1 MITQQNKV
9 SMVPGQSVPVRVCV
23 SQYDT
28 ARVLSFKLVANDS
41 PYTPPAGATATIS
54 GTKPDNTCFR
64 YPATISGSTVSVQL
78 QDQMT
83 VLAGNVPCEITITES
98 SGRVSTANFLLGVE
112 PTPFDESAIS
122 TTDVP
127 ILEAFTLGGQ
137 DGQIFVSDG
146 QGSGSWQDPPNDGVW
161 GQITGDINDQ
171 TDLKNALD
179 GKVPNSKLGAA
190 NGVAE
195 LDSSGK
201 VPSTQLPSYVDDVLE
216 YASESAFPA
225 TGETGKIYVAKD
237 TNKTYRWGGSSYVE
251 ISESLALG
259 ETSSTAYRG
268 DRGKAAYDHSQL
280 TSGNPHNVTKTD
292 VGLGNVDN
300 TSDADKPI
308 STATA
313 AALAAINGNIAI
325 TETSP
330 ATAAHAVGDFILYN
344 GLLYLVT
351 AAIGIGDTLT
361 VGTNIT
367 LDTVGNE
374 LTFLR
379 NAVTSGEIYSDWSV
393 IKNMVAAGYGP
404 QFYPVGTQFLVSHSA
419 YTSILFDVVQHI
431 APDSDA
437 LHKAMLPAGK
447 QYGMVL
453 LMNKVIY
460 STQFDKE
467 EAFYF
472 AENGLVAG
480 TYNVVITRQPWYAG
494 DVGKTFQFTLA
505 SDVPAGGILCW
516 GSYNESREGKNV
528 TVYANRSTT
537 TASQTAVMTEGSGG
551 TALTDIN
558 VFDRTVFGSNDWEE
572 SAMRQ
577 WLNANV
583 ASGWWTPQTG
593 FDRICDYSNRAG
605 FLYGFPQAFKDA
617 IMVTTHA
624 NRSNEIFDSHGVKT
638 AYNTQEKIF
647 LLSQEEVGFSSESG
661 ITCGKVLD
669 YFVGAANADRIKY
682 DISNGTTARHW
693 FLRTPSP
700 SSAHHERIVYSDG
713 SQDSYGAHNGSGA
726 VAACVIG

>member
-1 MITQQNKV
+1 
-9 SMVPGQSVPVRVCV
+9 MVPGAFAPNIVHV
-23 SQYDT
+23 SQYDEGSRT
-28 ARVLSFKLVANDS
+28 LVFNLFSGSTPYS
-41 PYTPPAGATATIS
+41 PGAGSVAKIS
-54 GTKPDNTCFR
+54 GTKPDGTAFQYNM
-64 YPATISGSTVSVQL
+64 TINGSAVSIAL

-83 VLAGNVPCEITITES
+83 VLAGNIPCEISITDSDGTVS
-98 SGRVSTANFLLGVE
+98 SANFILAVE
-112 PTPFDESAIS
+112 PAAFDAGAIS
-122 TTDVP
+122 VTEIP
-127 ILEAFTLGGQ
+127 ILVAFTTGGQ
-137 DGQIFVSDG
+137 DGQVFISDG
-146 QGSGSWQDPPNDGVW
+146 AGSGGWGDLPEAAVW
-161 GQITGDINDQ
+161 GNITGTLADQ

-179 GKVPNSKLGAA
+179 AKLNADKKGAA

-195 LDSSGK
+195 LDSNGR
-201 VPSTQLPSYVDDVLE
+201 VPSAQLPSYVDDVVE
-216 YASESAFPA
+216 YASMSAFPG
-225 TGETGKIYVAKD
+225 TGESGKIYVALD
-237 TNKTYRWGGSSYVE
+237 TNKTYRWGGSEYVE
-251 ISESLALG
+251 ISASLALG

-268 DRGKAAYDHSQL
+268 DRGKTAYDHSQV
-280 TSGNPHNVTKTD
+280 TSGNPHNVSKAE

-308 STATA
+308 STAQK
-313 AALAAINGNIAI
+313 AALDTLAGVIAPA
-325 TETSP
+325 EVSP
-330 ATAAHAVGDFILYN
+330 AEAAHSVGDFIMYN
-344 GLLYLVT
+344 GLLYIVT
-351 AAIGIGDTLT
+351 AAIAIGDTLT

-367 LDTVGNE
+367 LDGVGNE

-379 NAVTSGEIYSDWSV
+379 NAVLQGDIYSDWSV

-404 QFYPVGTQFLVSHSA
+404 MFYPVGTQFLVSHSA

-431 APDSDA
+431 TPDSDA
-437 LHKAMLPAGK
+437 LHKVMLPSGK

-460 STQFDKE
+460 STQFDRE

-480 TYNVVITRQPWYAG
+480 TYNVTIARQPWYAG

-537 TASQTAVMTEGSGG
+537 TAQQTAVMTEGSGG

-583 ASGWWTPQTG
+583 ASGWWTPQTD

-661 ITCGKVLD
+661 ITCGKVFD
-669 YFVGAANADRIKY
+669 YYVGAANADRIKY
-682 DISNGTTARHW
+682 DITNGITARYW
-693 FLRTPSP
+693 FLRTPNPRYANS
-700 SSAHHERIVYSDG
+700 ERMVHSDG
-713 SQDSYGAHNGSGA
+713 SQNIYGSSNGTGA